1 MVGEGEAGNKTFNF
15 LVDRDLY
22 IFCFVLFCF
31 STREKQFEKIDVNF
45 ICIGGQLKIFWV
57 IAIYKTL

>member
-15 LVDRDLY
+15 LVNRDLY
-22 IFCFVLFCF
+22 IFCFVLFF
-31 STREKQFEKIDVNF
+31 LLGKNSLKKIDVNF